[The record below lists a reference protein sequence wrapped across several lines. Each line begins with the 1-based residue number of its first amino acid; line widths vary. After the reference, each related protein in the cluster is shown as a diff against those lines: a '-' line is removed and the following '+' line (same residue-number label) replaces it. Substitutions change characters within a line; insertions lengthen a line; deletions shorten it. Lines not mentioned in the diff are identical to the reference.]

1 MHYTSW
7 DRSDNSHPVLL
18 VEEGPETLGTFSEHS
33 ADIDGEFWRL
43 DNDPKMGASATLPD
57 DRVFRIAGNLGKDK
71 RLEIS
76 LDGRTFAF
84 VMENS
89 GEWIVDDVNEHKV
102 AQFSTKNR
110 GLRQAILEFDEDT
123 KGLTQDEVIALSW
136 FSRLVQEERTKGTAA
151 PIIISLVLA
160 SIVAVAALFT

>member
-1 MHYTSW
+1 
-7 DRSDNSHPVLL
+7 
-18 VEEGPETLGTFSEHS
+18 
-33 ADIDGEFWRL
+33 
-43 DNDPKMGASATLPD
+43 
-57 DRVFRIAGNLGKDK
+57 
-71 RLEIS
+71 
-76 LDGRTFAF
+76 
-84 VMENS
+84 MENS

-123 KGLTQDEVIALSW
+123 EGLTQDEVIALSW

-160 SIVAVAALFT
+160 SIVLLPHCLPKTSVAYSRWRSRVVKHV